1 MANKYEI
8 TSFLTRL
15 GEYCKSA
22 SGITILFAI
31 IVAALATMHSGW
43 YIIINTVVTGG
54 MWALVAMGLALIFG
68 VMNIVSFV
76 HGEFFMIGSMTA
88 YYVYSPF
95 VDKVLDNPD
104 TLFAAVMPLVAMITA
119 LVMGGIAGV
128 LTEHLLFR
136 PMRRRSKKDWIMN
149 SFVLTLGLS
158 ILLVNFDQVF
168 FGAEFRGIVKY
179 WNYPSI
185 EMLGTYVSFDRLM
198 VFFIAMFMILAVW
211 LLMSRTRIGRAIRA
225 VSQSES
231 GAMMVGV
238 DIDGIQTLT
247 LALGCGMAALAGA
260 ALLFMYPAYPTVGM
274 GPLYNSWFI
283 VIIAGMGNVTGAAV
297 GGFMVALLQ
306 VLTVTYIGEG
316 WDYTVP
322 VVFLMILMIFKP
334 SGLFG
339 TVVRGVLDE

>member
-1 MANKYEI
+1 MANEHGI
-8 TSFLTRL
+8 TSFLPRL
-15 GEYCKSA
+15 GEYCKST
-22 SGITILFAI
+22 SGMTILFAI
-31 IVAALATMHSGW
+31 IVATAAAVHSGG
-43 YIIINTVVTGG
+43 YIILNTVVTGG
-54 MWALVAMGLALIFG
+54 MWALVGMGLALIFG
-68 VMNIVSFV
+68 VMNISSFV
-76 HGEFFMIGSMTA
+76 HGEFFMIGSLVA

-95 VDKVLDNPD
+95 VDIILDNPN
-104 TLFAAVMPLVAMITA
+104 TFFAAVMPLVAMFAA
-119 LVMGGIAGV
+119 LIMGGIAGV
-128 LTEHLLFR
+128 LTEHLAFR
-136 PMRRRSKKDWIMN
+136 PMRRRSKKDWVMN

-158 ILLVNFDQVF
+158 ILLINCHQVF

-185 EMLGTYVSFDRLM
+185 AMMGTYVSFDRLM
-198 VFFIAMFMILAVW
+198 VFFIAMFMILAFW

-225 VSQSES
+225 VSQSEP

-238 DIDGIQTLT
+238 DINGIQTLT
-247 LALGCGMAALAGA
+247 LALSCGMAALAGA

-306 VLTVTYIGEG
+306 VLTTTYIGEG

-339 TVVRGVLDE
+339 TAVRGVLDE